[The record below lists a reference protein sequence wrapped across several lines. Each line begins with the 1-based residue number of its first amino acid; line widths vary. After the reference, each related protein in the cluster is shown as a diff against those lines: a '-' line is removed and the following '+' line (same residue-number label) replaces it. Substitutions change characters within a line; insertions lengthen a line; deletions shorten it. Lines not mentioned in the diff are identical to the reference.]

1 MDNLDEK
8 FNNYIKYVEENNKIQ
23 NTLNKIITYLCIIVL
38 GFGVGFFLRKC
49 SKTEPIKV
57 NTKDIRNK
65 IDDIDSVISVVE
77 PKKDSIVKQ
86 IKPLKSIGKKKASY
100 FVPTNVNCTFDSVK
114 YLNRI
119 DSLLS
124 LCNKLDTVYQIDST
138 LIKLLKT
145 QIKQYQK
152 LDTNWQCRYD
162 SLSVEYDKASKKY
175 YWKGFKHGFYTGN
188 VTGFGGSLLLRK

>member
-1 MDNLDEK
+1 MKRD
-8 FNNYIKYVEENNKIQ
+8 YIV
-23 NTLNKIITYLCIIVL
+23 YLFSFLIVC
-38 GFGVGFFLRKC
+38 FLAFMLFTKC
-49 SKTEPIKV
+49 SKTEQIKV
-57 NTKDIRNK
+57 NTKDIRDSIADLSSK
-65 IDDIDSVISVVE
+65 IIKVE
-77 PKKDSIVKQ
+77 QKKDSIVKE
-86 IKPLKSIGKKKASY
+86 IKPLKSIAKKKASY
-100 FVPTNVNCTFDSVK
+100 FVPQIVNCSFDSTK
-114 YLNRI
+114 YLKRI